1 MIIIII
7 IINISTFRAVMT
19 EILRL
24 CTHCQVSHFNLKQS
38 QVSHF
43 NLKPQTEKIF
53 AFSSQADFCK
63 VSVDPL
69 MVVFKVLWNVALG
82 TIDNQAYDG
91 FHFPFS
97 QFGRHLHVHCLKWI
111 FAIKFIRHDFLCSVE
126 ILLRAYPCNMVSSS
140 ETPR

>member
-24 CTHCQVSHFNLKQS
+24 CTHCQVSHFYLKQRAPFGKYL
-38 QVSHF
+38 HF
-43 NLKPQTEKIF
+43 RARLISVKLVPILSWWFLKFFGT
-53 AFSSQADFCK
+53 
-63 VSVDPL
+63 
-69 MVVFKVLWNVALG
+69 LG

-91 FHFPFS
+91 FHFAFS

-111 FAIKFIRHDFLCSVE
+111 FAIKFIRHDFLRSVE
-126 ILLRAYPCNMVSSS
+126 ILLRAYPCNIVSFSK
-140 ETPR
+140 TPR